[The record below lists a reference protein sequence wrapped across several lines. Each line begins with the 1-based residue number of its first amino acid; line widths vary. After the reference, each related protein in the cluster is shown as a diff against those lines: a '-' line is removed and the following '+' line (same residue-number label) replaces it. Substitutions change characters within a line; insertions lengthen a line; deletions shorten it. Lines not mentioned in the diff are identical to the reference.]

1 MHNSNIQIYINFAFE
16 ITFHQHV
23 NDVFDNVHCCEYD
36 QDREEERAYRVCY
49 LPLRLKS
56 DIYACIQYKQV
67 NIYEL
72 RICKINLATTVSL
85 YT

>member
-1 MHNSNIQIYINFAFE
+1 MHNSNIQIYTFAFE

-36 QDREEERAYRVCY
+36 QNREEERTYWVCY